1 MDKPTCETCPYW
13 LCRIPPNKDDSDGV
27 GYCRRSPPLVT
38 SATLGRWRPCDESI
52 YGIHHDRLTSAWP
65 HCDGADW
72 CGEHPDFP
80 AWIESQRKPRRV
92 SKDEIIVV
100 DPIKVTNG

>member
-1 MDKPTCETCPYW
+1 MERPTCETCLKWQQGYNGIDGQ
-13 LCRIPPNKDDSDGV
+13 CRANTPS
-27 GYCRRSPPLVT
+27 
-38 SATLGRWRPCDESI
+38 LGRTTGGHLVPDHPITEPS
-52 YGIHHDRLTSAWP
+52 H
-65 HCDGADW
+65 W

-100 DPIKVTNG
+100 DPAKVAGQ